1 MKQSDIITLI
11 LIASIGTVAAFFVCN
26 SIMGDP
32 DKATVKFKSVSSVIS
47 KDLTDPNPE
56 IFNSV
61 AVNPT
66 VEVYVGDCEDI
77 DHNGILDQAELLA
90 CSKDTVDGEDVE
102 GGGDVNDDE
111 DIDID
116 E

>member
-26 SIMGDP
+26 AIMGDP
-32 DKATVKFKSVSSVIS
+32 DKASTKFKSISTVIS
-47 KDLTDPNPE
+47 KDLVDPDPE

-90 CSKDTVDGEDVE
+90 CSKNTVDGDDVE
-102 GGGDVNDDE
+102 EEGDE
-111 DIDID
+111 DIDVD
-116 E
+116 VNE